1 LDADARLSYD
11 YVGPRIDATYYPK
24 NRLPGYGLVNLR
36 AGVKTRTWSTTL
48 FVDNL
53 TNTMAFLGDT
63 QALLVNLPTYNRV
76 STNQPRTA
84 GIDLSYRF
92 K

>member
-1 LDADARLSYD
+1 M
-11 YVGPRIDATYYPK
+11 
-24 NRLPGYGLVNLR
+24 NHLPGYSLVNLR
-36 AGVKTRTWSTTL
+36 AGVKSRTWTATL

-53 TNTMAFLGDT
+53 TDTIARLSDT
-63 QALLVNLPTYNRV
+63 QALSVNVPTYNRI

-92 K
+92 R